1 MTPTGRWFLL
11 AVPFLLARPAAAA
24 VFINEFERHGP
35 THQIELYNSGP
46 SAQDLTGW
54 KIRNS
59 SGGELLLSGVLP
71 AEGFTAP
78 GQANIVPES
87 GQIELLDGTLF
98 QQDEVLFGDQGG
110 APLPPPI
117 LGFSCARV
125 SNGLDTGDFA
135 ANWTLDRTS
144 TLGASNDG
152 QAPSL
157 GGDPIVMSEIGR
169 TSALE
174 PGRSLACPVSPQVEL
189 YNRCLFDIVVN
200 GWYMTDGRDTM
211 SLAGTVPVDSFLVI
225 SGFPAEFCFEQT
237 RVIYLFDH
245 LGRRVDQWGVRGS
258 TISNSTQSW
267 QRVPAGAGPFDGF
280 SYATSGGDS
289 SMAVLPETFGTPNPP
304 ILQNVPTLSEWGLI
318 LLSLL
323 VVTTGT
329 VALRQPRVS
338 GGRAL
343 SFLSWQWPLHR
354 AELTRA
360 FALVGCAA
368 LLLHFISALR
378 SGPPAAPDVVGTLA
392 CLPVLAYL
400 VHVLRR

>member
-1 MTPTGRWFLL
+1 
-11 AVPFLLARPAAAA
+11 
-24 VFINEFERHGP
+24 
-35 THQIELYNSGP
+35 
-46 SAQDLTGW
+46 
-54 KIRNS
+54 
-59 SGGELLLSGVLP
+59 
-71 AEGFTAP
+71 
-78 GQANIVPES
+78 
-87 GQIELLDGTLF
+87 
-98 QQDEVLFGDQGG
+98 
-110 APLPPPI
+110 LPPPL
-117 LGFSCARV
+117 LGYSCARA

-144 TLGASNDG
+144 TLGASNDP

-169 TSALE
+169 FSALE
-174 PGRSLACPVSPQVEL
+174 PGRNSAVACPFVPQVEL
-189 YNRCLFDIVVN
+189 YNRCLFDIVVT

-211 SLAGTVPVDSFLVI
+211 SLVGTVPVDSFLVI
-225 SGFPAEFCFEQT
+225 TGFPAEFCFEQT

-258 TISNSTQSW
+258 TISNATQSW

-289 SMAVLPETFGTPNPP
+289 SMAVLPETFGNANPP
-304 ILQNVPTLSEWGLI
+304 VLQNVPTLSEWGLI

-323 VVTTGT
+323 VVTTGA
-329 VALRQPRVS
+329 VALRQPRVAAAGPTLS
-338 GGRAL
+338 AL
-343 SFLSWQWPLHR
+343 GWQWPLHR

-360 FALVGCAA
+360 FIGVGCAA
-368 LLLHFISALR
+368 FLLHFIAAL
-378 SGPPAAPDVVGTLA
+378 AAGLPTSTDVAGTLV